1 MISLPE
7 TEKPADGAFFF
18 KVSSLTEKDSLAVIF
33 ALPPK
38 DQLAEGW
45 FVVSVSQQGMVKKS
59 AADEIP
65 GPAAAPFTLVR
76 INDGDELG
84 WLRLSD
90 GKSDIFL
97 AAASGMAIRFSEEDV
112 RPMGLVAAGVMGIK
126 LEEGDTIIGADL
138 FPQRGE
144 LFLLASNGRAKR
156 VLPDDF
162 PTQGRYGKGVIAW
175 KLPKGVRLLGC
186 SVGTKTKPLTLH
198 LKKFAAKMIS
208 LGDAPVQTRAATRG
222 SVIYEIRS
230 GDEIIAVTV
239 PEELIR
245 PLKKE

>member
-1 MISLPE
+1 MLDSLGFLFIE
-7 TEKPADGAFFF
+7 
-18 KVSSLTEKDSLAVIF
+18 VQDSLAEVCF
-33 ALPPK
+33 SLDA
-38 DQLAEGW
+38 W
-45 FVVSVSQQGMVKKS
+45 
-59 AADEIP
+59 
-65 GPAAAPFTLVR
+65 
-76 INDGDELG
+76 LG
-84 WLRLSD
+84 
-90 GKSDIFL
+90 
-97 AAASGMAIRFSEEDV
+97 
-112 RPMGLVAAGVMGIK
+112 MGLVAAGVMGIK